1 MIGKSVESGI
11 SVVLP
16 AHGTADFLSKT
27 LKSVFDSSLQPDEIL
42 LVDDGLDSGV
52 VENVNLHFPSV
63 TIVPNEGK
71 GLVDALNTGI
81 TKSRFDLIAR
91 IDADDL
97 MQPER
102 LELQMREFRSHE
114 NLILL
119 GSQIRYIDEF
129 GNLTGHSAYPVG
141 DVTVQ
146 TRRGERCV
154 LAHPSVMYR
163 RDAVLSAGGYRHIFR
178 VDNVDLSEDFD
189 LWIRMSRMGQV
200 VNSEDFLT
208 LYRQHG
214 SQLSNLHRT
223 PQEISSIY
231 IWAVSRFESAKFQ
244 TAPHVS
250 MRSKEP
256 IHWSSIK
263 FVFDHIG
270 FRQALRFTFEIL
282 ALKKLI
288 NASIRR
294 LLSRTLRY

>member
-1 MIGKSVESGI
+1 MTGSPAESGI

-16 AHGTADFLSKT
+16 AHGTAHFLSKT
-27 LKSVFDSSLQPDEIL
+27 LISVFESSLQPDEIL

-52 VENVNLHFPSV
+52 LENVNLHFPSV
-63 TIVPNEGK
+63 RIVLNEGK

-81 TKSRFDLIAR
+81 SKSRFDLIAR

-97 MQPER
+97 MRPER
-102 LELQMREFRSHE
+102 LELQMRELRSQE

-119 GSQIRYIDEF
+119 GSQVRYIDEF
-129 GNLTGHSAYPVG
+129 GNLKGQSAYPVG
-141 DVTVQ
+141 DISAQ

-163 RDAVLSAGGYRHIFR
+163 RDAVLSAGGYRHIFK

-189 LWIRMSRMGQV
+189 LWIRMSRIGQV

-231 IWAVSRFESAKFQ
+231 IWAVSRFENAKFQ
-244 TAPHVS
+244 TAPHIS
-250 MRSKEP
+250 MSSEEP
-256 IHWSSIK
+256 IHWRSIK
-263 FVFDHIG
+263 FVFDQIG
-270 FRQALRFTFEIL
+270 LRQALRFTFEIL

-288 NASIRR
+288 NGSIRR
-294 LLSRTLRY
+294 LLSRTLRF